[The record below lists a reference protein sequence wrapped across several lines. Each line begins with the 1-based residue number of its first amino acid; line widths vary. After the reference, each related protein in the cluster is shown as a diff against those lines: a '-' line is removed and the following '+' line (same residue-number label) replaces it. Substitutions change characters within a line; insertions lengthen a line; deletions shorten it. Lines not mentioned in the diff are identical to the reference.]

1 MISSP
6 KTFRRQRRT
15 QSRRSSL
22 TGALPLAVCVAFLA
36 ASPAFAQSC
45 PEPLASARR
54 LVLVTSK
61 SMTATTGTARL
72 FERASPEEAWQ
83 LAGTPEPVV
92 LGRTGMAWG
101 PGFQRHASGSE
112 PKKVEGDGRTPA
124 GVYRIGKSFGFA
136 ASPRPGHIQLTTDTV
151 CVDDPASPAYNTIT
165 SRSIVG
171 RKVHGENMR
180 AVQRYRRGLEVDY
193 PTDAKAR
200 GGSCIFIH
208 VQRSA
213 TSPTAGCVALPEERV
228 AAWQEFSEPGA
239 VIATLPQDALDR
251 LSGCLP
257 PIAP

>member
-6 KTFRRQRRT
+6 KTFRRRRPAR
-15 QSRRSSL
+15 SKRNSSACALALVLCGAASSL
-22 TGALPLAVCVAFLA
+22 
-36 ASPAFAQSC
+36 AFAQSC

-61 SMTATTGTARL
+61 DITAATGAARL
-72 FERASPEEAWQ
+72 FERASPQEAWQ
-83 LAGTPEPVV
+83 PAGPTEAVM

-101 PGFQRHASGSE
+101 LGFQHLASTGE
-112 PKKVEGDGRTPA
+112 PKKLEGDARTPA

-136 ASPRPGHIQLTTDTV
+136 ASPRPGYTQIAADTV
-151 CVDDPASPAYNTIT
+151 CVDDPASPAYNTVT
-165 SRSIVG
+165 SRSVVG

-180 AVQRYRRGLEVDY
+180 AVQRYRRGLMVDY
-193 PTDAKAR
+193 PTDANAR

-213 TSPTAGCVALPEERV
+213 TSPTLGCVALPEERV
-228 AAWQEFSEPGA
+228 VAWQEFSEPGA
-239 VIATLPQDALDR
+239 VLVTLPQAALGR

-257 PIAP
+257 GSPAN